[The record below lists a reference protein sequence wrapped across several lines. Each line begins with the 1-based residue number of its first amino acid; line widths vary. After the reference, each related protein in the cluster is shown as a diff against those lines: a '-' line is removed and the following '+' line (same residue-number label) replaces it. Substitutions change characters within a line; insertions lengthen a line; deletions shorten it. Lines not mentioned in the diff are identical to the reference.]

1 MKKISLIFLI
11 FILMIMSITISVH
24 ATENSGAPSAEPQ
37 ITDGQPVESQ
47 PQGEEA
53 QPGIPENSEPQI
65 PANDIVTIQTIGRVI
80 KTNGVK
86 EVESGEFKD
95 RLQEITIEIIKGDY
109 IGEEYTTTY
118 NLSYDIEGK
127 IQAYELEVGDKV
139 TVEIVEENGNTT
151 VTVQDVARSSYI
163 IWMFIVFLLSIVV
176 VGGKS
181 GVKAIIGL
189 LLTIIFIYVILIKNV
204 FEGQNAIGLAIGTA
218 MLVIAVTFI
227 VIGGI
232 NKKILTAAIGTLG
245 GVITA
250 GGIAFLFNHLAKMT
264 GACEDAIQLSVN
276 MVDISFNF
284 RDLLLAGIIVSA
296 LGACMDVGMSIASSL
311 DEIKMK
317 KPDITWIELFKSGM
331 NIGRDVI
338 GTMTNTLILAYVGN
352 SITLILLFM
361 ACNMNVIDILN
372 KETIAEQIIS
382 ALAGSMGVVYTVPIT
397 SIVYSI
403 LNKDKTVYKKESE
416 NRINGKRSL
425 KI

>member
-232 NKKILTAAIGTLG
+232 NKKILT
-245 GVITA
+245 
-250 GGIAFLFNHLAKMT
+250 
-264 GACEDAIQLSVN
+264 
-276 MVDISFNF
+276 
-284 RDLLLAGIIVSA
+284 IVSII
-296 LGACMDVGMSIASSL
+296 MH
-311 DEIKMK
+311 
-317 KPDITWIELFKSGM
+317 
-331 NIGRDVI
+331 
-338 GTMTNTLILAYVGN
+338 
-352 SITLILLFM
+352 LLF
-361 ACNMNVIDILN
+361 
-372 KETIAEQIIS
+372 QIF
-382 ALAGSMGVVYTVPIT
+382 
-397 SIVYSI
+397 
-403 LNKDKTVYKKESE
+403 
-416 NRINGKRSL
+416 
-425 KI
+425 